1 MNTNELLY
9 ILIGLMIILIGA
21 VLILLIRIKKTPK
34 EYMMLGAL
42 KEQLDDQDEN
52 DKTLLLKS
60 QETAS
65 TLLSLSQQFQTLN
78 SELHILSKGSF
89 RNSETMNEMARSL
102 NEVQRVMV
110 NKKARGNWGEYQ
122 LEWLLESYLGLSSSI
137 YERQYLLDNGMIA
150 DIAFHLPGSTDVL
163 VLDSKFPMENY
174 LQIINNEGQKVLE
187 EKYSQLFKTNIK
199 KHIKDIS
206 KKYLTEQT
214 TPIAIMFIPSEAIYT
229 YILSEY
235 PDLIDESFKYH
246 VMLPSHTTLS
256 GILFCLLHSYKQF
269 YRTENIQVIE
279 KELGLLIDDLKRL
292 MQRAENAKKHAV
304 QTQNDMEDLEVSLKK
319 VSNRI
324 HKIVE
329 GNH

>member
-246 VMLPSHTTLS
+246 VMMTSPTTLS